1 MMRNIFN
8 IYKTNKKPFNKSH
21 LIFLALALAPIWL
34 QGVDPKNLIFNTD
47 STQALVLP
55 ITAQAIVNDKAIQLE
70 VSKTLLTHK
79 TGLSHRKQ
87 IPKNR
92 GMLYQVDL
100 FNPLIFSGKGMQFPT
115 DLIFIK
121 DGIVIDTLS
130 GVIPCDLD
138 KCPTYATLQQYDAAI
153 EVNRGTIEQLQI
165 QHGAKVN
172 LTFAKI
178 R

>member
-1 MMRNIFN
+1 MRNIFN
-8 IYKTNKKPFNKSH
+8 IYKTNKEPFNKSH
-21 LIFLALALAPIWL
+21 LLFLALAFSPIWL

-47 STQALVLP
+47 STKALVLP
-55 ITAQAIVNDKAIQLE
+55 VTAQAIFNDKAIQLE
-70 VSKTLLTHK
+70 VSQTLLTHK
-79 TGLSHRKQ
+79 TGLSHRQQ

-92 GMLYQVDL
+92 GMLYRVDL
-100 FNPLIFSGKGMQFPT
+100 FNPLIFSGRGMEFST

-121 DGIVIDTLS
+121 DGIIVDTLS
-130 GVIPCDLD
+130 GVIPCNLD
-138 KCPTYATLQQYDAAI
+138 KCPTYATLQQYDSVI
-153 EVNRGTIEQLQI
+153 EVNRGTIAQLQI